1 MDDRRCQM
9 PEIKFGGNT
18 ATTFVEEVMM
28 RLIVTTCNLEHP
40 KQPTSPPSDH
50 FHSPARSQLYPTGPG
65 SPSKG
70 LEILNSQSDSRNT
83 TSCLRTPDAANLT
96 DFREPQQLHAE
107 NDGHHDHPQRDAP
120 RHYPKQCS
128 INELQ
133 QCSRNLHEFNPHSH

>member
-1 MDDRRCQM
+1 M

-70 LEILNSQSDSRNT
+70 LEILKGERVTINDEKTFEMVCAKYYEYSVRY
-83 TSCLRTPDAANLT
+83 CLNKQDRD
-96 DFREPQQLHAE
+96 ELHTKFSE
-107 NDGHHDHPQRDAP
+107 
-120 RHYPKQCS
+120 
-128 INELQ
+128 
-133 QCSRNLHEFNPHSH
+133 